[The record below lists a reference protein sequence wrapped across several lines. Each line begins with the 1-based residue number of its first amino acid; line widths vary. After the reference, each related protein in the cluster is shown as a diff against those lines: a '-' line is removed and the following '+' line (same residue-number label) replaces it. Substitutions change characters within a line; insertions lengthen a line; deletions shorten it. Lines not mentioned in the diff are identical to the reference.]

1 MASHSSSAAKA
12 PAGRHAAGSAR
23 PSLRETLRIVPSRR
37 TKKPGRRGRTV
48 ELIALALVVGALL
61 AVVVGQ
67 AIVTNDA
74 NQMAAL
80 QTQLAIEQS
89 THRTSELQV
98 ATLETPQR
106 IVGDALKDGLVHPA
120 QVNELPYV
128 SLNTPVA
135 TPNVTPAPAPTTTTT
150 VPATTTTTTP
160 STSTTTTPSTS
171 TTTPSTAASATGSST
186 P

>member
-12 PAGRHAAGSAR
+12 PAGRHAAPASAR
-23 PSLRETLRIVPSRR
+23 PTLREALRIVPSRR

-48 ELIALALVVGALL
+48 ELLALALVVSALL

-67 AIVTNDA
+67 AILTNDA
-74 NQMAAL
+74 NQMSAL
-80 QTQLAIEQS
+80 QTQLATEQS
-89 THRTSELQV
+89 AHRTSELQV

-128 SLNTPVA
+128 SLDTPVA

-150 VPATTTTTTP
+150 SAPATTTTTT
-160 STSTTTTPSTS
+160 TPS
-171 TTTPSTAASATGSST
+171 STASISGSST